1 MLAYYSYLLLNFSL
15 NYWVFIFVFFLTGII
30 SNPSES
36 GILQWLGTILS
47 YIFNGFWVLPVFW
60 ISKPINSIWFQVKW
74 AIIDFN
80 PSHIYSTISKK
91 GSVFFLFYVVF
102 FLFFFFAVGRTLLWL
117 LFKRPRSRQKGKP
130 SEYISRILS
139 LWLCITKI
147 NVNADGSHD
156 LVFRNQ
162 LSDCI

>member
-102 FLFFFFAVGRTLLWL
+102 FLFFFFCCWQDIALAAFQKTQKQT
-117 LFKRPRSRQKGKP
+117 KRKTKWVYQQNFV
-130 SEYISRILS
+130 S
-139 LWLCITKI
+139 L
-147 NVNADGSHD
+147 VMYY
-156 LVFRNQ
+156 
-162 LSDCI
+162 